1 MVREGLRALLER
13 EGFRIVGEAS
23 NGMEAV
29 AACQE
34 QQPDVA
40 ILDLLMPRLNGVEA
54 AREILNRSP
63 RTKVILLTMY
73 SEDHYV
79 LEALGAGILG
89 YVLKTKAASTLVEA
103 IEEVAAGNVYLSPG
117 ISRSVVDA
125 YLGKSGVATDP
136 LSPRERQ
143 ALQLIAEGLSTKE
156 IADLMGI
163 SPKTA
168 ESHRA
173 RIMEKLNIHDTAS
186 LVRYAIRRGIIK
198 A

>member
-1 MVREGLRALLER
+1 MVREGLKALLER
-13 EGFRIVGEAS
+13 EGFQVVGEAA

-29 AACQE
+29 AICQE

-40 ILDLLMPRLNGVEA
+40 LLDLLMPRLNGVEA
-54 AREILNRSP
+54 AREILQRGS
-63 RTKVILLTMY
+63 RTKVVLLTMY
-73 SEDHYV
+73 SDDHYV
-79 LEALGAGILG
+79 LEALGAGITG
-89 YVLKTKAASTLVEA
+89 YVLKTKAASSLVEA

-125 YLGKSGVATDP
+125 YLGKSFPADP

-173 RIMEKLNIHDTAS
+173 RIMEKLKIHDTAG

-198 A
+198 P